1 MLVNYTLL
9 KSIKG
14 VVNWNIII
22 CNYWRTLQQSHFLK
36 TTPVRSRPSRLM
48 MHWCEAQN
56 IFHYA
61 DMTGNVAFISSE
73 HSSVLSCMLFLG
85 QPKYYVNWND
95 EWMLLHISSFVRVSS
110 IHNSKNR

>member
-14 VVNWNIII
+14 VVSWKVGI

-36 TTPVRSRPSRLM
+36 TTPIRSCPSRLL
-48 MHWCEAQN
+48 MHWCEVQN

-61 DMTGNVAFISSE
+61 DMAGNVWFISSE
-73 HSSVLSCMLFLG
+73 HSSALTCMLSLG

-95 EWMLLHISSFVRVSS
+95 EWMLLHAVYFQFCESF
-110 IHNSKNR
+110 